1 MLTLMCLRCWLVL
14 FRLLHAAKIL
24 IFLMTDT
31 TSTSGPDGI
40 TGPGFYHLPE
50 TSTETSEMCDN
61 IIEYTGHQTM
71 RDSNC

>member
-1 MLTLMCLRCWLVL
+1 
-14 FRLLHAAKIL
+14 
-24 IFLMTDT
+24 MTDT